1 MTLNRAIKT
10 HMRSSNMTNT
20 IKALII
26 AAVGAAALTAQA
38 TVASAGDR
46 SPGDTNT
53 FTKATAA
60 ASVTKKDTVKTFIKA
75 DTHTKIRSNADFLL
89 QK

>member
-1 MTLNRAIKT
+1 
-10 HMRSSNMTNT
+10 MTNT
-20 IKALII
+20 FKALII
-26 AAVGAAALTAQA
+26 AAIGATALTAQTSIA
-38 TVASAGDR
+38 TAGDR

-53 FTKATAA
+53 FAKATAT